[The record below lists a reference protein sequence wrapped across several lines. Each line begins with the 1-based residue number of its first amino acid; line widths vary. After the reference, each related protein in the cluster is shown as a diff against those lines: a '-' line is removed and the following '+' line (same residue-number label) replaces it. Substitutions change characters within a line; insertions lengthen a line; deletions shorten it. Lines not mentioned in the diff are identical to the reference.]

1 MKKPYPEGN
10 RSGAEDPERAG
21 SPAIVRTR
29 RDAAAAAAGAG
40 ILCLSALPVSEDKI
54 SGAERAVFNLVN
66 GVPGLPFGPL
76 WLLMQLGNIVVVPV
90 AAIGALLA
98 RRPRL
103 AASIALSG
111 AVTYGLAKV
120 VKRFVTRDRPS
131 TLIADAEIRGAAAH
145 GLGFVSGHAAVIAAL
160 ATVAFPYLSP
170 RWRWVAAGLA
180 AFVAVARVYVA
191 AHLPLDV
198 VGGAGLGLL
207 VGSLVK
213 VACGSSKPCS

>member
-1 MKKPYPEGN
+1 M
-10 RSGAEDPERAG
+10 
-21 SPAIVRTR
+21 
-29 RDAAAAAAGAG
+29 
-40 ILCLSALPVSEDKI
+40 
-54 SGAERAVFNLVN
+54 
-66 GVPGLPFGPL
+66 
-76 WLLMQLGNIVVVPV
+76 PV

-120 VKRFVTRDRPS
+120 VKRFVTRGRPS

-145 GLGFVSGHAAVIAAL
+145 GLGLVSGHAAVIAAL

-213 VACGSSKPCS
+213 VACGSPKPCS